1 MAEGIGALA
10 FIPLTTRG
18 GLIGK
23 FMAYYPTAH
32 VFTDEE
38 ITIAVTIARQLAF
51 GLERMRAEDERQ
63 AAEEA
68 KDLLLSES
76 KHRIKNTL
84 ATAQAIARQTLR
96 DANPDEV
103 EALLARLHARGEAHD
118 LLTIEKWH
126 QAPLRGVI
134 DRALKPFESQQQN
147 RFVIEG
153 TSVWIPANTSLNLT
167 LCLHELATNSVK
179 YGALSNRS
187 GHVRVS
193 WELSVEQDQRRL
205 CLTWQEKGGPPVKL
219 PDRKGFGSLLVELT
233 GQGKTCV
240 DFRPDG
246 VRCLL
251 ELPL

>member
-84 ATAQAIARQTLR
+84 ATAQAIAT
-96 DANPDEV
+96 PD
-103 EALLARLHARGEAHD
+103 LA
-118 LLTIEKWH
+118 
-126 QAPLRGVI
+126 
-134 DRALKPFESQQQN
+134 
-147 RFVIEG
+147 
-153 TSVWIPANTSLNLT
+153 
-167 LCLHELATNSVK
+167 
-179 YGALSNRS
+179 
-187 GHVRVS
+187 
-193 WELSVEQDQRRL
+193 
-205 CLTWQEKGGPPVKL
+205 
-219 PDRKGFGSLLVELT
+219 
-233 GQGKTCV
+233 
-240 DFRPDG
+240 
-246 VRCLL
+246 
-251 ELPL
+251 